1 MNTPSVHDLPAY
13 LSPPEH
19 ILIDPEVLN
28 AQLTGRVLSRLPG
41 IPWSLSTDQRSG
53 PRAQASGIDSGKQN
67 SFILYLKHYK
77 GRFLRYCPGTRN
89 YNCCAY
95 RIMHIGENCPL
106 NCSYCI
112 LKAYF
117 QDRIIKVWANQED
130 LFKELELKLRP
141 GNRLFRAGTGEFTD
155 SLALEPLTGYTG
167 DLVQFLGNYPNVCL
181 ELKSKIINLSWIK
194 KVSDPSRVLPAW
206 SVNSQ
211 EIIKTQEQGS
221 AGLEER
227 MRAAAGCAA
236 QGFRVCLH
244 FDPIIHYPGW
254 EKGYA
259 LAVETIFD
267 YLRPENI
274 AYLSLGSFR
283 FMPELEKMLMRD
295 ESRATYIYN
304 EFITGLDGKKRLF
317 LPLRLKQFAFIAKHL
332 KDKGL
337 LDRHMYFCMESSY
350 VWTKVLGYTPEDLGG
365 LDRHLLRLSF
375 DP

>member
-1 MNTPSVHDLPAY
+1 MNTRSVHDLPAY
-13 LSPPEH
+13 LSPPVH
-19 ILIDPEVLN
+19 ILIDPEVLYT
-28 AQLTGRVLSRLPG
+28 QVTRRVLSRLPG
-41 IPWSLSTDQRSG
+41 VPWSLSTDQRFG
-53 PRAQASGIDSGKQN
+53 PRAEASANRPELQS

-77 GRFLRYCPGTRN
+77 GRFLRFCPGTRN
-89 YNCCAY
+89 YHCCAY

-130 LFKELELKLRP
+130 LFRELELKLRP
-141 GNRLFRAGTGEFTD
+141 ESSLFRAGTGEFTD

-181 ELKSKIINLSWIK
+181 ELKSKIIDLSWIK

-206 SVNSQ
+206 SVNSP

-221 AGLEER
+221 AGLEDR
-227 MRAAAGCAA
+227 MRAAAFCAA

-267 YLRPENI
+267 YLKPEVI

-283 FMPELEKMLMRD
+283 FMPELENIIMRN
-295 ESRATYIYN
+295 EPRAKYIYN
-304 EFITGLDGKKRLF
+304 EFITGLDGKKRLL
-317 LPLRLKQFAFIAKHL
+317 LPLRLEQFSFIAGHL

-337 LDRHMYFCMESSY
+337 LDRQMYFCMESSY
-350 VWTKVLGYTPEDLGG
+350 IWTKVLGYTPEALGG
-365 LDRHLLRLSF
+365 LDKHLLRLSF
-375 DP
+375 VR